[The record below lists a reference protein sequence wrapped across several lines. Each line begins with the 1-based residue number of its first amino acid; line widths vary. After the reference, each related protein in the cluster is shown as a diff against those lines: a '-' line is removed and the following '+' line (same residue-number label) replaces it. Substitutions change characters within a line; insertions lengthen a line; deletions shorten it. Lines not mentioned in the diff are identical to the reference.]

1 MIFKILIV
9 DDEQKILKALERQ
22 LTNSN
27 IKIITKSTA
36 EEAKELLKNTVIDIL
51 ITDQKMP
58 GSNGLK
64 LVKLFKELSPDTVSI
79 LMSSFIDV
87 EAMISAINDG
97 HIFHFIQKPW
107 DEKELIEA
115 VNMAIEFKKKSI
127 YQKQI
132 VKSYLMDKD
141 KWMAATSIF
150 KEKEVKNEENLI
162 SVFKKIMDVKDRELY
177 LHCQRVAE
185 MAVEF
190 SSILGIRDEKLEEIK
205 QAAEFHD
212 LGKIVIKDSILYK
225 ESRLS
230 TDEYEE
236 MKRHPVVGAEVLSEI
251 ESLKKIA
258 YIVEQ
263 HHERLDGHGYPK
275 GLKQEEICFEAK
287 IIAILDVYDALTSE
301 RVYKKSKTKQ
311 EAMEIMKKGG
321 IGQFDAKIFEKFQN
335 YI

>member
-1 MIFKILIV
+1 MSYKLLIV

-22 LTNSN
+22 LANSN
-27 IKIITKSTA
+27 IKIITVSTA
-36 EEAKELLKNTVIDIL
+36 KEAKDVLKDTVVDIL

-58 GSNGLK
+58 GSNGLE
-64 LVKLFKELSPDTVSI
+64 LVKYFKEVSPDTVSI
-79 LMSSFIDV
+79 LMSSYNDV
-87 EAMISAINDG
+87 EAMISAINDI

-115 VNMAIEFKKKSI
+115 INMAIDFKKESI

-132 VKSYLMDKD
+132 VKSYLIDKD
-141 KWMAATSIF
+141 KWMAATTIF
-150 KEKEVKNEENLI
+150 KEKEAKNEENLI

-177 LHCQRVAE
+177 LHCQRVSE
-185 MAVEF
+185 MAFEF
-190 SSILGIRDEKLEEIK
+190 SGTLGIRDEKLEEIK

-212 LGKIVIKDSILYK
+212 LGKIVIKDNILYK

-236 MKRHPVVGAEVLSEI
+236 MKRHPMVGADVLREI
-251 ESLKKIA
+251 ESFGKIA
-258 YIVEQ
+258 HIVEQ

-275 GLKQEEICFEAK
+275 GLKQEEICFEAR
-287 IIAILDVYDALTSE
+287 IISILDVYDALTSE

-311 EAMEIMKKGG
+311 EAINIMTKGG
-321 IGQFDAKIFEKFQN
+321 IGQFDAEIFEKFQN
-335 YI
+335 FI